1 MFLIFVMAC
10 KKYRFTY
17 TLTTYCGDNDMIL
30 ILRPFNTFD
39 NIWIEEKSCRLGN
52 YCRVFSKAIKEMKK
66 YHKERR

>member
-1 MFLIFVMAC
+1 MFLAFVMAC

-39 NIWIEEKSCRLGN
+39 NIWIEEKLCGLGV
-52 YCRVFSKAIKEMKK
+52 YYKVFSNAIKEMKK
-66 YHKERR
+66 YREERR